1 VTDQN
6 DQKAQQDQLDQLNE
20 QGGTRCPQCG
30 TPRAA
35 DNTPACACNREASD
49 ALRDTRTA
57 EAAAAED
64 FDPLRIRPYVE
75 LEPYAEAESSEE
87 KAGEGAAEATM
98 VLRAVAADALSAPMA
113 PSASEPATTDLN
125 LFAHDGAEPYDGG
138 PEGVAGRPRRRS
150 RRPLLLSVAGVA
162 VAGLAAAGFASGM
175 LSYETPTRDSATP
188 QELRQSVPDA
198 TTDAASAPAFATH
211 ASAAPAPTSASPS
224 VGPTSS
230 SPTPSTTGPSASPS
244 PTASRSTQPTQ
255 TASLTSTT
263 AVAPPAPAPVLSRG
277 DRGPDV
283 KELQLRLAQLNLF
296 YGNANGNYD
305 NRTEY
310 AVRSYQW
317 ARGIRADELGV
328 YGAATRASL
337 ESETSEP

>member
-1 VTDQN
+1 MTDQN
-6 DQKAQQDQLDQLNE
+6 DQKAQQDQLDQQNE

-75 LEPYAEAESSEE
+75 LEPYAEAESSVE

-98 VLRAVAADALSAPMA
+98 ALRAVPADALSAPMA

-125 LFAHDGAEPYDGG
+125 LFEHDGAEPYDGG
-138 PEGVAGRPRRRS
+138 PEGAAGRPRRRS

-175 LSYETPTRDSATP
+175 LSYETPTRDGAAP

-198 TTDAASAPAFATH
+198 TTDAASAPASATH
-211 ASAAPAPTSASPS
+211 ASAAPAPASA
-224 VGPTSS
+224 GPASS

-263 AVAPPAPAPVLSRG
+263 AVAPSAPAPVLRRG
-277 DRGPDV
+277 DQGPDV
-283 KELQLRLAQLNLF
+283 KELQIRLAQVNLF
-296 YGNANGNYD
+296 FGNANGNYD
-305 NRTEY
+305 NRTEN

-317 ARGIRADELGV
+317 SRGVTADELGV